1 MGLRSLGTG
10 VAAAVLA
17 LAAPAAATTVA
28 GETSI
33 GYVER
38 TDAGLQI
45 LVNVPPDA
53 TVDVDDVAV
62 TVGGTESE
70 ATAAP
75 ADSSTSVRR
84 TAVLVIDTSNSMAGE
99 RFAAAQTAALTFL
112 DTVPD
117 DVYVGIVTFDSDV
130 TEDLT
135 PSLDRD
141 AAREV
146 VQSLDLS
153 QQTRLY
159 DGVQQGLALAGAD
172 GQRQLLVLSDGAD
185 TSGTALGDTTRA
197 VADAGVLVNVVGLEQ
212 SGRAVDALEE
222 LAAAGEGSLIN
233 ADSRALEQA
242 FTAQADVL
250 ARQVLV
256 TAPVPA
262 DVTAEEATV
271 SVSLGSD
278 VGVLTAEA
286 FTRLGDAAG
295 SGGGSAPGVPAADP
309 PLVLDTTWLYGGLGA
324 LGLGLLVVLLFMA
337 PRRVKPLSPDELA
350 VNYTQHVSAGAHR
363 AEAVQGQAGQVT
375 DVAEKVL
382 HANKNLES
390 RIAERLDGAGNPFKP
405 AEWVLVHLAVFL
417 GAGAVGMLLGAG
429 DMVIGVLFL
438 VLGAVGP
445 WMYLGFKRK
454 RRRKAFE
461 RGLPDTLQLMSG
473 SLAAGLSLAQSVDT
487 IVREGQEPIATEFRR
502 VLVETR
508 LGISLDDALEG
519 VSQRFDSKDF
529 AWVVMAIRIQRQ
541 VGGNLAELLDT
552 VSATMRERE
561 YMRRQVSALAAEGK
575 LSAWVLGGLPPGF
588 LMFLLVTKRDYI
600 MPMFTE
606 PMGWMMLAGAGM
618 LLGVG
623 AFWMSRL
630 VKVEV

>member
-1 MGLRSLGTG
+1 MRSRLVLAMASASL
-10 VAAAVLA
+10 VAA
-17 LAAPAAATTVA
+17 AAPAAATTTA
-28 GETSI
+28 SETSI
-33 GYVER
+33 AYVER

-62 TVGGTESE
+62 TVDGTDAE

-75 ADSSTSVRR
+75 ADSTTSVKR
-84 TAVLVIDTSNSMAGE
+84 TAVLVMDTSNSMAGQ
-99 RFAAAQTAALTFL
+99 RFEAAQTAAYTFL

-130 TEDLT
+130 TDDLA

-141 AAREV
+141 EARAV
-146 VQSLDLS
+146 VKGLDLN

-159 DGVQQGLALAGAD
+159 DGVQQGLEMVGND

-185 TSGTALGDTTRA
+185 TSDTELDATTDA
-197 VADAGVLVNVVGLEQ
+197 VTKSGVLVNVVGLEQ
-212 SGRAVDALEE
+212 SGRAVDALQE
-222 LAAAGEGSLIN
+222 LSASGEGSLIN

-242 FTAQADVL
+242 FSAQADVL

-262 DVTAEEATV
+262 SVTADDATV
-271 SVSLGSD
+271 TVSLGSD
-278 VGVLTAEA
+278 TGVLTAEA
-286 FTRLGDAAG
+286 FTRLGDAGRDGATG
-295 SGGGSAPGVPAADP
+295 PVVPVTEQP
-309 PLVLDTTWLYGGLGA
+309 MVLDTTWLYGGLGA
-324 LGLGLLVVLLFMA
+324 LGLGLLVLLMVLV
-337 PRRVKPLSPDELA
+337 PRKPKPLTADELA
-350 VNYTQHVSAGAHR
+350 MSYTQHVSGGSHR
-363 AEAVQGQAGQVT
+363 AESVQGQAGQVT
-375 DVAEKVL
+375 ETAERMLK
-382 HANKNLES
+382 ANKNLES

-417 GAGAVGMLLGAG
+417 GMGAVGMLLGAG
-429 DMVIGVLFL
+429 NL
-438 VLGAVGP
+438 VLGVVFLLVGAWAP
-445 WMYLGFKRK
+445 WFYLGFKRG

-461 RGLPDTLQLMSG
+461 GSLPDTLQLMSG

-487 IVREGQEPIATEFRR
+487 IVREGQDPISSEFRR

-519 VSQRFDSKDF
+519 VAQRFDSKDF

-552 VSATMRERE
+552 VAATMRERE

-575 LSAWVLGGLPPGF
+575 LSAFVLGGLPPGF
-588 LMFLLVTKRDYI
+588 MIYLLLTKPEYV
-600 MPMFTE
+600 MPMFTD
-606 PMGWMMLAGAGM
+606 PMGWVMLAGAG
-618 LLGVG
+618 LILSVG
-623 AFWMSRL
+623 IFWMSRL
-630 VKVEV
+630 IKVEV